1 MWAYSIRE
9 ISGWGGPTLL
19 EKSVGG
25 GAYSIRE
32 ISGCGPTLLEKSVGV
47 GLLY

>member
-1 MWAYSIRE
+1 MGAYSIRE
-9 ISGWGGPTLL
+9 ISGCRPTLL

-32 ISGCGPTLLEKSVGV
+32 ISGCRPTLLEKSVSG

>member
-1 MWAYSIRE
+1 MGGAYSIRE
-9 ISGWGGPTLL
+9 ISGGPTLL

-25 GAYSIRE
+25 AYSIRE
-32 ISGCGPTLLEKSVGV
+32 ISGG